1 MNKERPYLTK
11 RDGKYEIKVRVK
23 AGHLSLEQL
32 QALKDIS
39 EEYGAGEVHLTMRQ
53 EVLLFDIEEEHIE
66 EALKRLEAV
75 GLRGGSAGFRVRNVT
90 CCVGKRCKNCA
101 WDPVALARELDEKY
115 GEMELPGAVK
125 IAVSGCPFPCNRPQF
140 NDIGIIGRTKTHVDE
155 DKCDGCGKCIE
166 VCKMRA
172 ITLNEQK
179 KATINEKKC
188 KMCGRC
194 MLNCPISAISIE
206 KQGVTIMI
214 GGHGCW
220 PAFSG
225 ETLAKMVKIEDV
237 VPLVGRI
244 LEYYKKNA
252 LPKEKRLRPLVKR
265 VGIER
270 LKKDLL
276 KGIEVLM

>member
-1 MNKERPYLTK
+1 
-11 RDGKYEIKVRVK
+11 
-23 AGHLSLEQL
+23 
-32 QALKDIS
+32 
-39 EEYGAGEVHLTMRQ
+39 
-53 EVLLFDIEEEHIE
+53 
-66 EALKRLEAV
+66 
-75 GLRGGSAGFRVRNVT
+75 
-90 CCVGKRCKNCA
+90 
-101 WDPVALARELDEKY
+101 
-115 GEMELPGAVK
+115 
-125 IAVSGCPFPCNRPQF
+125 
-140 NDIGIIGRTKTHVDE
+140 
-155 DKCDGCGKCIE
+155 
-166 VCKMRA
+166 MRA

-206 KQGVTIMI
+206 RQGVTIMI

-252 LPKEKRLRPLVKR
+252 LSKEKRLRPLVKR